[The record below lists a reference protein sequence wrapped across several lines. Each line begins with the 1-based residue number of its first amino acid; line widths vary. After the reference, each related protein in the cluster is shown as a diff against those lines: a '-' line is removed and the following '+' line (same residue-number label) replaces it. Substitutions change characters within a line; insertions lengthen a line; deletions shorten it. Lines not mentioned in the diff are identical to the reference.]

1 MFDGLAS
8 SFALLADY
16 AAGFAETTVL
26 VVELALAS
34 ILVSWACGFAA
45 ALAQES
51 PSRALDRSARLYI
64 WFVRGTPTL
73 IQIFIVY
80 FGLPQLGL
88 RLSPY
93 VAGVLAL
100 GINSGA
106 FVAEI
111 IRSGLNAVPKHQRE
125 SARALGMRWPLE
137 MRLVVLPQVV
147 RITLPALTNEAITLL
162 KNTSL
167 LSTIT
172 VMELTL
178 FSQMAIART
187 FRPFEFYIAAALIY
201 LVLTTVLAAG
211 ASALGRPSRAGR
223 AIRPRRRSDGSS
235 APTCSPAAAGA
246 WRTRRPLQG

>member
-1 MFDGLAS
+1 MFDGLVQS
-8 SFALLADY
+8 LVLLSDY
-16 AAGFAETTVL
+16 LPGFAETTLL

-34 ILVSWACGFAA
+34 ILVSWACGLAA

-51 PSRALDRSARLYI
+51 PSRALDRSARSYI

-73 IQIFIVY
+73 IQIFLVY

-88 RLSPY
+88 RMSPY

-125 SARALGMRWPLE
+125 SARALGMRWPQE

-187 FRPFEFYIAAALIY
+187 FRPFEFLIAAALIY
-201 LVLTTVLAAG
+201 LALTTVLSTSAG
-211 ASALGRPSRAGR
+211 ALERRWALKR
-223 AIRPRRRSDGSS
+223 
-235 APTCSPAAAGA
+235 
-246 WRTRRPLQG
+246 